1 MREKIYKINPHG
13 FFNRTF
19 AHVLTIFCTFAACA
33 CCAYFK
39 LYKLHISN
47 YINKE
52 GNDVIP
58 FFGDTVFGKSAA
70 KKLLPDFSTGTME

>member
-1 MREKIYKINPHG
+1 MDS
-13 FFNRTF
+13 FTQLF

-52 GNDVIP
+52 G
-58 FFGDTVFGKSAA
+58 K
-70 KKLLPDFSTGTME
+70 